1 MEKSL
6 ALKEVVSACSFYVDG
21 EGTTE
26 GLTDMSS
33 NTGNCLIYVQIDIT
47 NCNLGHKIYKG
58 RFLLYQDGQGLGA
71 RFRLV
76 RLCDPS

>member
-6 ALKEVVSACSFYVDG
+6 ALKEVVSTCSFYVDG

-47 NCNLGHKIYKG
+47 NCNLGHKMYEGKVSTLPRWTG
-58 RFLLYQDGQGLGA
+58 SRCKVPTCQ
-71 RFRLV
+71 V
-76 RLCDPS
+76 V